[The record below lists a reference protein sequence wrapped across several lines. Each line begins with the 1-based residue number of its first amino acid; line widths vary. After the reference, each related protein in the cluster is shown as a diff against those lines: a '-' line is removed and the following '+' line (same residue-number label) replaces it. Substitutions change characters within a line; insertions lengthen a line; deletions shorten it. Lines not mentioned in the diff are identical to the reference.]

1 MAGLAEEALVKIY
14 KSKDA
19 SLSQLLNEYVP
30 LWMDIRNFLAPRT
43 ARFPGEQSN
52 NGRRQDLNILNTA
65 PRDAVRTLASG
76 LQSGVT
82 SPMRPW
88 FKLGTPDPDLAEYGP
103 VKDWLYIV
111 ERILRDIMLR
121 SNIYDRLKASY
132 GMLGCYGTAALALL
146 EDEKSVIRA
155 YDFPTGTYKL
165 ATDDTLRVNTTY
177 RDTNLTAAQM
187 IGKFCNGNNDP
198 QGALARAQAL
208 LPNAV
213 VSAYDKGNYDQLF
226 PMIQIIEPNR
236 RYRPGSELSQFKKYA
251 SVWYDPTKGA
261 EGIYQIS
268 GYDDFV
274 VMAPRWD
281 ILGEDVYGYGCGE
294 LALGD
299 SKQLQLMEKRK
310 LQGIDKNVNPPMVA
324 DASMRN
330 QRSTIMPGET
340 TYVNGLITG
349 KPGFAP
355 AYQVNPYINELREE
369 GAAVSNRV
377 DIGFFKPLFLMVAEI
392 GDQPNITA
400 TQINALREEKLM
412 MLGPVLERLND
423 ELLDPMIDR
432 VFNLA
437 FKAGMLPPPPPELE
451 GMPLRIEYISVLA
464 QAQKALGIGNIER
477 FVGFVNNL
485 AQGQIAAGGAPTA
498 LDKLDID
505 QTIDE
510 YAGGVNAPPTIINT
524 DEEVAQIRDA
534 RAQQQQQQQ
543 AMAMAQQGAETA
555 KTLSETETQ
564 DGNALTTVGRAMKI
578 AGMTGANRNAIK

>member
-1 MAGLAEEALVKIY
+1 MAGDYQEQLIKIY

-19 SLSQLLNEYVP
+19 SLTQLLNEYTP

-43 ARFPGEQSN
+43 ARFPGEQN
-52 NGRRQDLNILNTA
+52 NSGRRQDLNILNTR
-65 PRDAVRTLASG
+65 PRDAVRVLASG

-103 VKDWLYIV
+103 VKEWLYIV

-121 SNIYDRLKASY
+121 SNVYDRLKASY
-132 GMLGCYGTAALALL
+132 ATLGCYGTSAVALL
-146 EDEKSVIRA
+146 EDTKSVVRA
-155 YDFPTGTYKL
+155 YDFPMGTFKL
-165 ATDDTLRVNTTY
+165 ATDETLRVNTCY
-177 RDTNLTAAQM
+177 RNTNLTAEQM
-187 IGKFCNGNNDP
+187 ISKFGKGLDP
-198 QGALARAQAL
+198 QAKYESAKAI
-208 LPNAV
+208 LPMAV
-213 VSAYDKGNYDQLF
+213 MSAYDQGNYDQLF
-226 PMIQIIEPNR
+226 PMVQIIEPNR
-236 RYRPGSELSQFKKYA
+236 QHRPGSELSKFKPYA
-251 SVWYDPTKGA
+251 SVWFDPCKGK
-261 EGIYQIS
+261 EGIYGIN
-268 GYDDFV
+268 GYDDFI

-281 ILGEDVYGYGCGE
+281 VLGEDTYGYGCGE

-299 SKQLQLMEKRK
+299 SKQGQLMEKRK
-310 LQGIDKNVNPPMVA
+310 LQGIDKNTHPPMIA

-330 QRSTIMPGET
+330 QRSSIMPGET

-349 KPGFAP
+349 KPGFMP

-369 GAAVSNRV
+369 ITNVFDRV

-437 FKAGMLPPPPPELE
+437 FKAGLIPPAPAELE
-451 GMPLRIEYISVLA
+451 GQPLRIEYISVLA

-477 FVGFVNNL
+477 FVGFVERLGVMQIN
-485 AQGQIAAGGAPTA
+485 AQQAPTA
-498 LDKLDID
+498 LDKIDID

-510 YAGGVNAPPTIINT
+510 YADGVNAPPTIINSD
-524 DEEVAQIRDA
+524 DEVGAVRQQ
-534 RAQQQQQQQ
+534 RAADQQQMQ
-543 AMAMAQQGAETA
+543 AMQMAQQGAEIA
-555 KTLSETETQ
+555 QTLSQTDTGG
-564 DGNALTTVGRAMKI
+564 DNALAQMNQAMQI
-578 AGMTGANRNAIK
+578 AGMGQ